1 METVV
6 DPSKQMQDTCSDS
19 LMWVWSSHNKK
30 IQTKFDLETTVLL
43 YIVTPSGIKNKIVCR
58 QIGEIRF
65 KIVCRQIGE
74 IRFDSIL
81 QIWFIPFSFRP
92 VQKRIHF

>member
-1 METVV
+1 M

-30 IQTKFDLETTVLL
+30 IQTKFDFETTVLL
-43 YIVTPSGIKNKIVCR
+43 YIVTPSGVKN
-58 QIGEIRF
+58 